1 MTDIRERKEDERWGG
16 NQVRG
21 GGGVNDRG
29 KRSGK
34 FKKKIITNKT
44 KSSRTSQKLQ
54 LLVPPLE
61 VLYAGM

>member
-16 NQVRG
+16 NQVR